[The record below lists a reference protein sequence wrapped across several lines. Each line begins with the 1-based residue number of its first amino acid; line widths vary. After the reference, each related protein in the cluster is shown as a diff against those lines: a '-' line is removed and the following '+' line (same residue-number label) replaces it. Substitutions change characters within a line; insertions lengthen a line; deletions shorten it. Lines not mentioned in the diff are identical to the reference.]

1 MPPMDRKIRANLRQI
16 LARLYPDEVSIRR
29 VCDDAG
35 LDLARVI
42 FSVGSLNIWHG
53 ILTEAHKVNQVIA
66 LLDIVEAEDEYKAN
80 VELRTACAA
89 YRNSVRQPN
98 QNTTASAISQGSV
111 AERTGVSVA
120 YQHDIFISYSH
131 ADHGWVWNSL
141 LPRLESAGLRVC
153 IDNRDFQV
161 GIPLL
166 TNIEAAIERSRHTL
180 IVMTPAWLQS
190 EWTEFESL
198 LVATTDPAGRR
209 ARLLPL
215 MLIPCQLPLRLR
227 MLVYSDFTQVDQHD
241 QQFERLVRQLLATP
255 ITAAH
260 AVEEQATFVVGPPIT
275 HPRHF
280 FGYAREMRR
289 LFNLLGRLP
298 LQNAAIIGPLRS
310 GKTSFLL
317 YLRDITKLSASEV
330 RADQRTDWLPAP
342 ERYRWIFV
350 DFQDRRMS
358 TQAGFLRHLLTSL
371 ELPIP
376 DPCDMEHFSEL
387 ISRHLRTPTVIL
399 LDEIGVALQSYHEFD
414 QAFWQN
420 LRALATTQTKG
431 NLAFVLSAPT
441 DPAKLADDNSKS
453 SPFFNIFGYA
463 LTLGPITEAE
473 ARSLI
478 ASSPLPFPDEDVEWI
493 LTESGRWP
501 ILLQALCRERLL
513 ALEDSEI
520 DDRWRTEGLR
530 QMEPFRHL
538 LSSG

>member
-1 MPPMDRKIRANLRQI
+1 MDRKIRANLRQI
-16 LARLYPDEVSIRR
+16 LAHLYPDEVSIRR

-35 LDLARVI
+35 IDLARVI

-89 YRNSVRQPN
+89 YRNSLRQPN
-98 QNTTASAISQGSV
+98 QDTTARTINQVSTEASSTVSAG
-111 AERTGVSVA
+111 

-141 LPRLESAGLRVC
+141 LPRLESVGLRVC
-153 IDNRDFQV
+153 IDNRDFKIGV
-161 GIPLL
+161 PLL
-166 TNIEAAIERSRHTL
+166 TNMEAAVERSRHTL

-215 MLIPCQLPLRLR
+215 MLISCQLPLRLQ

-255 ITAAH
+255 ITAVH
-260 AVEEQATFVVGPPIT
+260 AVEEHATFVVGPPIT

-280 FGYAREMRR
+280 FGYEREMRR
-289 LFNLLGRLP
+289 LFNLLRRSP

-317 YLRDITKLSASEV
+317 YLRDITKLAPSEV
-330 RADQRTDWLPAP
+330 RSDQRTDWLPTP

-358 TQAGFLRHLLTSL
+358 TQAGFLRYLLTSL

-376 DPCDMEHFSEL
+376 DPCDMDHFSEL
-387 ISRHLRTPTVIL
+387 VSRHLRSPTIVL
-399 LDEIGVALQSYHEFD
+399 LDEIGVALESYQEFD
-414 QAFWQN
+414 RAFWQN
-420 LRALATTQTKG
+420 LRALATTQTRG
-431 NLAFVLSAPT
+431 NLAFVLSAPE
-441 DPAKLADDNSKS
+441 DPSKLADDNNKS
-453 SPFFNIFGYA
+453 SPFFNIFGYT
-463 LTLGPITEAE
+463 LTLGPITEVE

-478 ASSPLPFPDEDVEWI
+478 ASSPLSFPTEDIEWI
-493 LTESGRWP
+493 LAQSGRWP

-513 ALEDSEI
+513 ALEDGET
-520 DDRWRTEGLR
+520 DDRWRAEGLR
-530 QMEPFRHL
+530 QIEPFRHL
-538 LSSG
+538 LDSH

>member
-1 MPPMDRKIRANLRQI
+1 MDRRIRANLRQI
-16 LARLYPDEVSIRR
+16 LAYLYADEASIGR

-35 LDLARVI
+35 IDLARIV
-42 FSVGSLNIWHG
+42 FNSSSLNNWHA

-66 LLDIVEAEDEYKAN
+66 LLDVVEAENEYKAN
-80 VELRTACAA
+80 AELRMACAA
-89 YRNSVRQPN
+89 YRQSFGQPN
-98 QNTTASAISQGSV
+98 RNTAPVAANQASGETSSAVI
-111 AERTGVSVA
+111 VA
-120 YQHDIFISYSH
+120 YQHDLFISYSH
-131 ADHGWVWNSL
+131 ADRTWVWNTL
-141 LPRLESAGLRVC
+141 LPRLEGAGLRIC
-153 IDNRDFQV
+153 IDARDFKV
-161 GIPLL
+161 GVPLL
-166 TNIEAAIERSRHTL
+166 TNIETAVERSRHTL
-180 IVMTPAWLQS
+180 IVMTPAWMQS

-198 LVATTDPAGRR
+198 LAATTDPAGQR

-215 MLIPCQLPLRLR
+215 MLIPCQPPLRLR
-227 MLVYSDFTQVDQHD
+227 MLVYSDFTQADQHD
-241 QQFERLVRQLLATP
+241 QQLERLVRQLRETP
-255 ITAAH
+255 VTAAPTS
-260 AVEEQATFVVGPPIT
+260 EEHATFVVGPPIT

-280 FGYAREMRR
+280 FGYERELRR
-289 LFNLLGRLP
+289 LFNLMRRSP

-317 YLRDITKLSASEV
+317 YLRDITKLSPSEV

-358 TQAGFLRHLLTSL
+358 TQAGFLRYLLTSL

-376 DPCDMEHFSEL
+376 DPCDMDHFSEL
-387 ISRHLRTPTVIL
+387 ISRHLRSPTVIL
-399 LDEIGVALQSYHEFD
+399 LDEIGIALQSYQEFD

-420 LRALATTQTKG
+420 LRALATTQTRG

-441 DPAKLADDNSKS
+441 DPAKLADDNNKS

-473 ARSLI
+473 ARNLI
-478 ASSPLPFPDEDVEWI
+478 ASSPLPFPAEDVEWI

-513 ALEDSEI
+513 ALEDGEI
-520 DDRWRTEGLR
+520 DDRWRAEGLR

-538 LSSG
+538 LSLG